1 MEKLVWD
8 TIMASSTR
16 MNDIYG
22 AITTTD
28 ATPTTI
34 LAIPA
39 TDPNVSL
46 RIDVSVIARRPSS
59 SDADSWKQVLLV
71 DKTANGT
78 PSMVGSQTI
87 AAPIGSLG
95 ASSWTIGTV
104 FDSTNI
110 YLQVTG
116 QLGATINWLAAV
128 SPMCVMGD

>member
-8 TIMASSTR
+8 TIMASSIR

-22 AITTTD
+22 ALTTND

-39 TDPNVSL
+39 VDTNLSL
-46 RIDVSVIARRPSS
+46 RIDVSVIARRQST

-71 DKTANGT
+71 DKTSGGT
-78 PSMVGSQTI
+78 PSMVGSQSI

-95 ASSWTIGTV
+95 ASSWSIGTI
-104 FDSTNI
+104 FDSNNV

-116 QLGATINWLAAV
+116 QIGATINWLASV
-128 SPMCVMGD
+128 SPMYVMGD